1 MALLCGHRIF
11 FLSSSRIHL
20 FPPLSRNNVYAFSTQ
35 QRVLVGLEMGAR
47 RFLRIRAQAVS
58 TSSTASPTLMKSATS
73 PSTSTPSEDSP
84 FTSLSP
90 LERLRARQLRDV
102 VKHLPAKSSPAGK
115 SSGTV
120 QKALAV
126 SFDELGLSDE
136 LMSALRELGISK
148 PTEVQSL
155 GIPSVLAGEN
165 VVMASHTGSGKTLA
179 YMLPIIQM
187 LRRDEA
193 DSGKATRVRRPRCVV
208 LCPTRELAEQVF
220 HVAKSICHHARF
232 RAAMI
237 GGGTRMK
244 AQEDVLNTAVDMI
257 VGTPGRLLM
266 HIKEGHMAYGDI
278 KYVALDEAD
287 TMFDRGFAPEIRKFL
302 GPLRNRSRQPGDPG
316 IQTVLVT
323 ATITKAVQKILDEEF
338 PGIRHIQT
346 STLHKKV
353 ASARHDF
360 LKLSGTENKLE
371 ALTQVLEP
379 SLAKGNHCMVF
390 CNTLNSCRAVDH
402 HLNENGIKTVNYHGE
417 VPADERVENLTTFKE
432 AQDGSVPA
440 LVCTDLAA
448 RGLDLVVDHVFMFDF
463 PYNPI
468 DYLHRT
474 GRTARMGAKGRVT
487 SLVTKRDLTLAL
499 QIEDAMSQGKSLEAL
514 TSSRETLELRK
525 QQELLQK
532 RRQKSMEKDD
542 RGNFK
547 TAKFK
552 VDGKGQ
558 SVSRIGSSMSK
569 SGSKKTSSST
579 SKPLKGTRGK
589 ARFGSS
595 DKKVQSS
602 TKKPVAFS
610 MRKNKV

>member
-1 MALLCGHRIF
+1 MALQVGRRML
-11 FLSSSRIHL
+11 FLSSSRMHL
-20 FPPLSRNNVYAFSTQ
+20 FPASSRSSVSSGSTLQ
-35 QRVLVGLEMGAR
+35 V
-47 RFLRIRAQAVS
+47 LRIRAQSGSALN
-58 TSSTASPTLMKSATS
+58 PTLKSAPTTAV
-73 PSTSTPSEDSP
+73 PADSP
-84 FTSLSP
+84 FSSLSP
-90 LERLRARQLRDV
+90 LERLRTRQLRDV
-102 VKHLPAKSSPAGK
+102 AKPAPGKPSPAKSP
-115 SSGTV
+115 V
-120 QKALAV
+120 KAPPLPV
-126 SFDELGLSDE
+126 SFEELMLSDE
-136 LMSALRELGISK
+136 LMSAVRELGISK

-155 GIPSVLAGEN
+155 GIPSVLAGED

-187 LRRDEA
+187 LRRDEV

-244 AQEDVLNTAVDMI
+244 SQEDILNSAVDMV

-316 IQTVLVT
+316 FQTVLVT
-323 ATITKAVQKILDEEF
+323 ATITKAVQKLLDEEF

-371 ALTQVLEP
+371 SLTQVLEP

-402 HLNENGIKTVNYHGE
+402 HLSENGIKTVNYHGE
-417 VPADERVENLTTFKE
+417 VPADERVENLSKFKE
-432 AQDGSVPA
+432 AQEGSVPA

-448 RGLDLVVDHVFMFDF
+448 RGLDLVVDHVIMFDF

-525 QQELLQK
+525 QQEVVQ
-532 RRQKSMEKDD
+532 RRRLKSMEKDD

-547 TAKFK
+547 TAKFQG
-552 VDGKGQ
+552 VGR
-558 SVSRIGSSMSK
+558 VGSGTSK
-569 SGSKKTSSST
+569 SQSKKPSSSPF
-579 SKPLKGTRGK
+579 KPVKGTRGK
-589 ARFGSS
+589 ARFESS
-595 DKKVQSS
+595 DKKVDSS
-602 TKKPVAFS
+602 TKKPVGFFI
-610 MRKNKV
+610 RKK